1 MPAMSGGIHNS
12 ADKQLHQLPKSEY
25 LKTTRGGQKLCH
37 QGFLYVKQKDLANG
51 WTAFECERRKTT
63 MTCKGKVK
71 VLGNDLEVLRDHT
84 HGPEQQKV
92 SALKALKQ

>member
-1 MPAMSGGIHNS
+1 MPAMSGGIYNS
-12 ADKQLHQLPKSEY
+12 ADKQLHQLPKSQMEY
-25 LKTTRGGQKLCH
+25 LKTTRVHGPKLCH

-84 HGPEQQKV
+84 HGPEQQNV
-92 SALKALKQ
+92 SALN